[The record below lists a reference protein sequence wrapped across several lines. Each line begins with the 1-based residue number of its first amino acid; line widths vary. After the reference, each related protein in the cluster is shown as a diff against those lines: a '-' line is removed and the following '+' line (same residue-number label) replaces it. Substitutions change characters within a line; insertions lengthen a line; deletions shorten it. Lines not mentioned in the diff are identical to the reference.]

1 MTEPVYRPISCVF
14 YDELEAR
21 ATLRQPCA
29 VHFVNEAGAPATHRG
44 IITDLFIREKVEF
57 LRCADGFELRLDR
70 LTGVGDRELKN
81 YC

>member
-1 MTEPVYRPISCVF
+1 MAYRPISCVF

-29 VHFVNEAGAPATHRG
+29 IHYRPDATGAAATHHG
-44 IITDLFIREKVEF
+44 VIAALFIREKVEY
-57 LRCADGFELRLDR
+57 LRCADGFELRLDW
-70 LTGVGDRELKN
+70 LTGVDDKELSA